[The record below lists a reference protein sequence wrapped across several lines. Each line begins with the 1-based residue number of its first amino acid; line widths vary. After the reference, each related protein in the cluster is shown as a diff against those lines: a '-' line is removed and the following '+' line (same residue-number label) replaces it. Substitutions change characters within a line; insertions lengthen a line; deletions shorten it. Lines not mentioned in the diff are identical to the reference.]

1 MKQNTINQPSFTITW
16 YLDSLVMKLVL
27 RQWLV
32 LLSLCKTDNL
42 EQMWDSLHGKK
53 YNLSTI
59 NCHKFSC
66 MQNISWSTVIFT
78 LKIKSEV
85 QVNQQTQCYTI
96 QWEQLPVIW
105 NQTLLINSISKRLNN
120 FTHITLN
127 SCVICKTT
135 ADVHKFNLDIPGW
148 PN

>member
-1 MKQNTINQPSFTITW
+1 MARSIIW
-16 YLDSLVMKLVL
+16 VL
-27 RQWLV
+27 Q
-32 LLSLCKTDNL
+32 
-42 EQMWDSLHGKK
+42 
-53 YNLSTI
+53 

-66 MQNISWSTVIFT
+66 MQNVSWSTVIFT

-85 QVNQQTQCYTI
+85 QVNQQTHCYTI

-135 ADVHKFNLDIPGW
+135 ADVILIRFVDGELVTNSTLTLLGDLINDLSNMALG
-148 PN
+148 